1 MPAPAPARAT
11 PAPSRAECRLVSQGD
26 EQLDTRPD
34 RKVASRAAIEWS
46 VLSVEELYACGLSHT
61 AVFDR
66 VQNGRLHPM
75 YRGVYAVGHANPP
88 LEGCFLAAVKAC
100 RPGALLSH
108 HAAAA
113 HWDYL
118 PWDGRDP
125 EVTVTGSAT
134 RSHRGIRVHRTL
146 LLDARDRRHYRG
158 IPVTSPART
167 LLDLAGTRISDD
179 RLRRA
184 VREALAL
191 KRVTIAQLIE
201 ILTRLPHRRGAR
213 RLAAIVA
220 AGVPTRSELEDAALD
235 LLLRGGL
242 AHPDVNR
249 PLTLSGRRV
258 ISDFRWPEQR
268 LVLEAD
274 GAAWHDNPLARED
287 DAQRQAILE
296 AHGERVV
303 RVTWEQVVARP
314 RPTFARVA
322 AAGAPY
328 CAAG

>member
-1 MPAPAPARAT
+1 M
-11 PAPSRAECRLVSQGD
+11 
-26 EQLDTRPD
+26 
-34 RKVASRAAIEWS
+34 
-46 VLSVEELYACGLSHT
+46 EELYACGLSHT

-66 VQNGRLHPM
+66 VQKGHLHPV
-75 YRGVYAVGHANPP
+75 YRGVYAVGHAKPP

-100 RPGALLSH
+100 GPGALLSG

-113 HWDYL
+113 HWSYI

-125 EVTVTGSAT
+125 EVTVTGSTT
-134 RSHRGIRVHRTL
+134 RSHQGITVHRTRC
-146 LLDARDRRHYRG
+146 LDARDRRRHRG

-191 KRVTIAQLIE
+191 KRVTTAQLVE

-220 AGVPTRSELEDAALD
+220 AGVPTRSELEDATLD

-249 PLTLSGRRV
+249 PLILSGRCV
-258 ISDFRWPEQR
+258 IPDFRWPEQR
-268 LVLEAD
+268 LVVEAD
-274 GAAWHDNPLARED
+274 GAAWHDNPLARAD
-287 DAQRQAILE
+287 DAERQALLE

-303 RVTWEQVVARP
+303 RLTWAQVIARP
-314 RPTFARVA
+314 RQTLARTR
-322 AAGAPY
+322 AAGAPPST
-328 CAAG
+328 